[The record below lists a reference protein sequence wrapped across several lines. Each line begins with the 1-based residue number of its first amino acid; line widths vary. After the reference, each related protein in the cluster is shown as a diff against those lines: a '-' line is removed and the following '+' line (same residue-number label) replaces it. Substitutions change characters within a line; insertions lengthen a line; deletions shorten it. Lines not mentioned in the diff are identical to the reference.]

1 VDLRLRIKLR
11 RTAARK
17 GRPEERVKKCLTA
30 ETADNAWFDE
40 LTMSAHPKW
49 SVGSEGLHGFFNA
62 SFGRTPAV
70 TS

>member
-1 VDLRLRIKLR
+1 VWTFHLRIKLR
-11 RTAARK
+11 RTAVAFL
-17 GRPEERVKKCLTA
+17 KKCLTA

-49 SVGSEGLHGFFNA
+49 SVGSEGLHGFFKA

-70 TS
+70 TI